1 MILKIQFYKKIKFL
15 FDNYYHIKYMR
26 IEQYNNL
33 IIQIDNLWVCPWKLK
48 LYFFIYLLAYLSRSN
63 LKDNKSF

>member
-1 MILKIQFYKKIKFL
+1 MEILLYFNYYYKKIKFL

-33 IIQIDNLWVCPWKLK
+33 IIQIDNL
-48 LYFFIYLLAYLSRSN
+48 
-63 LKDNKSF
+63 